1 MCGRGHA
8 ADGRVA
14 KKKPVPWSKG
24 GDTQLHYL
32 WRVEKLTCIQIGE
45 QLGRSEE
52 EIIAVLVRLEICQS
66 HAGAYVTGL
75 QHERLHSN

>member
-1 MCGRGHA
+1 
-8 ADGRVA
+8 
-14 KKKPVPWSKG
+14 
-24 GDTQLHYL
+24 
-32 WRVEKLTCIQIGE
+32 LTCIQIGE